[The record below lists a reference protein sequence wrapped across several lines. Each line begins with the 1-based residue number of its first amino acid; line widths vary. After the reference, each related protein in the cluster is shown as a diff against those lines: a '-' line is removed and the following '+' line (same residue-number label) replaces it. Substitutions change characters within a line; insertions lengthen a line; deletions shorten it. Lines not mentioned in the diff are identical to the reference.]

1 MSGVVS
7 AQSTTSS
14 SSSHQHSQ
22 PKQPNQLSS
31 VCIRTPFALAYVDE
45 LLSDYSFHPLK
56 SQQFVFQRLLSLCG
70 SATPVSVHIAQH
82 TVRTLLA
89 AVNLIELPPLPAGR
103 KLISEQS
110 AIQINS
116 LIIQEATDEKPGR
129 SKLELDGA
137 KVLFDLLVEE
147 ISERIQSESIV
158 TTIETLY
165 YKVLNF
171 VLPVHQIIVLCR
183 VASDKFKSLVSE
195 LLDEQLGVLFT
206 SYSQKQNKCSLRPE
220 FVICAVSKYLE
231 LETTHIDPIVAIN
244 FLKQVAT
251 ESTQLLY
258 QPLIFRLLSKKTGTK
273 YNQKEKLRSQIDEI
287 FNKQLLSAEVEV
299 LKPII
304 METHRE
310 ALRTLLQEIGPIIA
324 SNPNSLLAAFN
335 RANIDRARVF
345 SPPSVAAAVIWLIE
359 QAQRGFQRH
368 ASFERAGPGIG
379 ELSPADQSWSG
390 KAFAEAVMH
399 INPTLSWVNVIVYLD
414 DPAFRVENRSGF
426 KLFVDVFLSVYKARN
441 FPVEL
446 LYKEWANQD
455 AQLTLLQNVIEHS
468 DLFCLIDYPHR
479 SVVQPSH
486 SLKNVPD
493 EKDSNIANWCC
504 LDLTE
509 TLLSIADRGSHIQA
523 VARIL
528 QPALP
533 QCPDILLL
541 AIFQIHTSLPHQSLR
556 ERIITALLPNF
567 ICQHPNAI
575 AVLNVGWN
583 SDVLP
588 RKKIHDMI
596 LEAFVTIYVK
606 ASDDQ
611 QKLAKILDVAHDLK
625 PQGLS
630 ELLGIGKELPFIIDL
645 ACLAS
650 KRDYLKLE
658 KWLEDKYKDYKDSLI
673 ENILTQI
680 KRRAPP
686 SIIPSAQGIGATLTP
701 DTVKILLKFVHAH
714 IIHVPNHPLHKPFT
728 EITNQMLSLQQQQQ
742 QQQVNLVRFI
752 LFKV

>member
-1 MSGVVS
+1 MSGIIS

-14 SSSHQHSQ
+14 SSSHQHNQ
-22 PKQPNQLSS
+22 PKQPKHPNQLSS
-31 VCIRTPFALAYVDE
+31 VCIRTPFALAYIDE

-70 SATPVSVHIAQH
+70 SAAPVSAHIAQH

-89 AVNLIELPPLPAGR
+89 AVNFIELPPLPAGR

-129 SKLELDGA
+129 SKIELDGA

-165 YKVLNF
+165 YKVLNS
-171 VLPVHQIIVLCR
+171 VLPVHQTIVLCR
-183 VASDKFKSLVSE
+183 VASDKSKSLVSE
-195 LLDEQLGVLFT
+195 LLDQQLGLLFAF
-206 SYSQKQNKCSLRPE
+206 YSQKQNKCSLRPE

-244 FLKQVAT
+244 FLKQTNLFQVAT

-273 YNQKEKLRSQIDEI
+273 YNQKETLRSQIDEI
-287 FNKQLLSAEVEV
+287 FNKQVLSAEVEV

-310 ALRTLLQEIGPIIA
+310 ALRALLQEI
-324 SNPNSLLAAFN
+324 
-335 RANIDRARVF
+335 ARVF
-345 SPPSVAAAVIWLIE
+345 SPLSVAAAVIWLIE

-379 ELSPADQSWSG
+379 ELSPADQSWNG

-399 INPTLSWVNVIVYLD
+399 TSPTLNWASVIVYLD
-414 DPAFRVENRSGF
+414 DPTFRVENRSGF
-426 KLFVDVFLSVYKARN
+426 KLFVDVFLSVYKTRN
-441 FPVEL
+441 FPVEF

-509 TLLSIADRGSHIQA
+509 TLLSIAERGPHMQA
-523 VARIL
+523 
-528 QPALP
+528 
-533 QCPDILLL
+533 
-541 AIFQIHTSLPHQSLR
+541 SLR

-575 AVLNVGWN
+575 SVLNVGWN

-588 RKKIHDMI
+588 RKKTHDMI

-611 QKLAKILDVAHDLK
+611 QKLAKILD
-625 PQGLS
+625 
-630 ELLGIGKELPFIIDL
+630 
-645 ACLAS
+645 
-650 KRDYLKLE
+650 
-658 KWLEDKYKDYKDSLI
+658 DSLI

-742 QQQVNLVRFI
+742 VTDLSVSPVRQTILLSLFSIGVSYSAANQGIRPSQQHEWNCTC
-752 LFKV
+752 